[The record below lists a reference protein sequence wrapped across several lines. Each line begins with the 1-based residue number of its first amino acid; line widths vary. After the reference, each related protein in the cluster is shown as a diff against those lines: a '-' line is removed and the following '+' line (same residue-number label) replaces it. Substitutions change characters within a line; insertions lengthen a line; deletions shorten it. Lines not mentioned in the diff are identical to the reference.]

1 MSEKVRQYVAI
12 DAKSFYASVECV
24 ERHMNPLTTNLV
36 VADESR
42 TEKTI
47 CLAVSP
53 ALKAHKVPG
62 RPRLFEVVQRI
73 RDVNR
78 ERMNAGIRSG
88 AIKRDPE
95 TKKYQFSSASF
106 DAEAIESD
114 PTLEVSYIIAP
125 PRMRLYEEY
134 SSRIYATYLKYV
146 APEDIIVYSIDE
158 VFIDVTNYLNTYGM
172 TAHEMTMTMI
182 RDVLYNTGIT
192 ATAGIGTNLF
202 LAKVAMDIVAKK
214 AKPDKDGVRIAE
226 LDEMSFREI
235 LWTHRPLTDFWRIGG
250 GIASRLEAM
259 QLFTLGDVARASL
272 DPVFEA
278 LLYKVFG
285 VNAEL
290 IIDHAWGWEP
300 VTVDVI
306 KQYKPSTNSISSGQ
320 VLHCPY
326 DFDKGRLI
334 VREMTE
340 LLVLDLVRKR
350 LVTKQIVL
358 DIGYDRESLT
368 GDRGKKYTGPVA
380 MDHYGRKV
388 PKHAHGTIRID
399 HYTSS
404 THAIM
409 DAVLELYDR
418 VVNKDLLIRRVN
430 IAACN
435 LISEDDVPEDKPMQ
449 LDMFTDYEQL
459 ERDQK
464 VQRAAE
470 EKERKLQR
478 VTLAIQDRFGK
489 NAMLKGMNL
498 MEGGTTIDR
507 NGQIGGHKAG
517 DE

>member
-1 MSEKVRQYVAI
+1 MAEQVRQYVAI

-24 ERHMNPLTTNLV
+24 ERHLNPLTTNLV

-53 ALKAHKVPG
+53 ALKAHGVPG
-62 RPRLFEVVQRI
+62 RPRLFEVIQRV

-88 AIKRDPE
+88 AIKRNPE

-146 APEDIIVYSIDE
+146 APEDILVYSIDE
-158 VFIDVTNYLNTYGM
+158 VFIDVTNYLHTYGM
-172 TAHEMTMTMI
+172 TAHELTMTMI
-182 RDVLYNTGIT
+182 RDVLYNTGVT

-214 AKPDKDGVRIAE
+214 AKPDKDGVRIAA

-250 GIASRLEAM
+250 GTAARLEAM

-285 VNAEL
+285 INAEL

-300 VTVDVI
+300 VTVDII
-306 KQYKPSTNSISSGQ
+306 KQYRPSTNSISSGQ

-358 DIGYDRESLT
+358 NIGYDRESLT
-368 GDRGKKYTGPVA
+368 GDRAQKYTGPVV

-388 PKHAHGTIRID
+388 PKHAHGTGNID

-409 DAVLELYDR
+409 ETVLELYDR
-418 VVNKDLLIRRVN
+418 VVHKDLLIRRVN

-435 LISEDDVPEDKPMQ
+435 LICEDDIPEDKPLQ
-449 LDMFTDYEQL
+449 LDMFTDYEAVDREKKAQ
-459 ERDQK
+459 Q
-464 VQRAAE
+464 AAE

-478 VTLAIQDRFGK
+478 VTLAMQDKFGK
-489 NAMLKGMNL
+489 NAILKGMNL
-498 MEGGTTIDR
+498 VEGGTTIER

-517 DE
+517 ED